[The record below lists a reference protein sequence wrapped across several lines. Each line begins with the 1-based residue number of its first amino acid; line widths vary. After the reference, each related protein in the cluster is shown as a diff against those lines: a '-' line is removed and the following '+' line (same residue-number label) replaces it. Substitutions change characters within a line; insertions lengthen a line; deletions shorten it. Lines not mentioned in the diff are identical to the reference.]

1 MRSRALKI
9 EQTEGDGMKF
19 KHTYCFY
26 MTNGEHLM
34 IDADGMTICD
44 NYIRVCRDKDG
55 GEVFMVIYK
64 KDLMAWEV
72 AR

>member
-1 MRSRALKI
+1 
-9 EQTEGDGMKF
+9 MKF

-34 IDADGMTICD
+34 IDADNMTICD
-44 NYIRVCRDKDG
+44 DFIRVCRDKDG
-55 GEVFMVIYK
+55 DEVFMVIYK

-72 AR
+72 VR

>member
-1 MRSRALKI
+1 
-9 EQTEGDGMKF
+9 MKL

-34 IDADGMTICD
+34 IDADDMTIYNDFIKAHRD
-44 NYIRVCRDKDG
+44 NDDG
-55 GEVFMVIYK
+55 QIFFVVYK

-72 AR
+72 VR